1 MTANTSEDE
10 PLGLSTKAAVLEV
23 KRSGV
28 LAYDQLR
35 LMGYREEDILDAFR
49 RGIDEGV
56 LKSGESARYP
66 WVVVGK

>member
-1 MTANTSEDE
+1 MTHSQPEDE
-10 PLGLSTKAAVLEV
+10 PLGLSTEAAVLEV
-23 KRSGV
+23 RRSGV

-35 LMGYREEDILDAFR
+35 LMGYPEEDIMDAFR
-49 RGIDEGV
+49 RGIEEGL